1 MLMERL
7 KEASNSVLWKSVLV
21 LVAVSFV
28 LSGVAGY
35 VMTRTDT
42 SAVKINGEEISQQLF
57 QQQYNNEYQRLSQ
70 QLGAQFAAVADTPEF
85 TNGLRTSVLNRLI
98 DQELLR
104 QYASEL
110 NLAVSDERVKQEIV
124 SSPIFQVN
132 GKFDNGAYQQLLRQN
147 NMTADNYAEYVREG
161 LRLEQLQAG
170 FGDTEFSVP
179 AQQDEFVKLFF
190 QQRKVRLATLP
201 LADELAKQTVTEQEI
216 QDFYN
221 NNKTAFLVP
230 ETVKV
235 QYLDLTAADVE
246 KSVNVTDVEI
256 AQYYQDNKS
265 QFMAKSQQRLAHIQF
280 ANETDALDAYQALQ
294 GGADF
299 AELAKSK
306 SLDKLS
312 AVKGGDLGWLNAGD
326 VPPAFENAALA
337 LEVGQYSQPVKVDN
351 GFHIIK
357 VEERKEAAELPLSA
371 VKEQIANQIRRDLLN
386 NQFYSVEKQIAEKAF
401 EDQSSLQAAAKVA
414 DLKIQE
420 SGYFSRTSVPTEL
433 NFPAVISAVF
443 DSDVAQ
449 GGVNSEPMNVGEQHS
464 IVVRVVD
471 HKAEGTK
478 SLEEAKAGIEADLK
492 RQKAEKAVLAQAEE
506 LVKALNNDLERP
518 QHIDFGK
525 EQTLVYAEN
534 LDPALNNVIF
544 SMAKPEQGK
553 TLYHSAKADN
563 GDIVIVALDSV
574 TEGKPTEQERAQLDM
589 QIAQAERIN
598 LQNNLLKSLRAR
610 AKIEVNEEFIR
621 QVQE

>member
-35 VMTRTDT
+35 VISRTDT

-85 TNGLRTSVLNRLI
+85 TNGLRSTVLNRLI

-110 NLAVSDERVKQEIV
+110 KLAVSDERVKQEIV
-124 SSPIFQVN
+124 SSPIFQVD
-132 GKFDNGAYQQLLRQN
+132 GKFNNAAYQQLLRQN
-147 NMTADNYAEYVREG
+147 NMTADTYAEYVREG
-161 LRLEQLQAG
+161 LRLEQLQTG
-170 FGDTEFSVP
+170 LSDTEFSVP

-201 LADELAKQTVTEQEI
+201 LAEELAKQTVTEQEI

-235 QYLDLTAADVE
+235 QYLDLTAATVE
-246 KSVNVTDVEI
+246 KNVNVTDVEI

-265 QFMAKSQQRLAHIQF
+265 QFMAKSQQRLGHIQF

-299 AELAKSK
+299 AELAKTK
-306 SLDKLS
+306 SLDTLS
-312 AVKGGDLGWLNAGD
+312 AVKGGDLGWLNEGD
-326 VPPAFENAALA
+326 VPAAFEKATLT

-351 GFHIIK
+351 NFHIIK
-357 VEERKEAAELPLSA
+357 VEERKTAAELPLSA
-371 VKEQIANQIRRDLLN
+371 VKDQIANQIRRDLLN

-414 DLKIQE
+414 DLEIRE
-420 SGYFSRTSVPTEL
+420 SDYFSRTAVPAEL
-433 NFPAVISAVF
+433 NFPAVINAVF

-464 IVVRVVD
+464 IVVRVVE
-471 HKAEGTK
+471 HKPEGTK
-478 SLEEAKAGIEADLK
+478 SLQEAKADIETDLK
-492 RQKAEKAVLAQAEE
+492 RQKAESVVWALSEE
-506 LVKALNNDLERP
+506 LVKALNNDSAP
-518 QHIDFGK
+518 SQKVNFGE
-525 EQTLVYAEN
+525 EQNLVYAEN

-544 SMAKPEQGK
+544 SMMKPEKGK

-563 GDIVIVALDSV
+563 GDIVIIALSAV
-574 TEGKPTEQERAQLDM
+574 TEGKPTEEELAQVSM
-589 QIAQAERIN
+589 QTAQAERIN

-610 AKIEVNEEFIR
+610 AKIEINEEFIR